1 MIDLIE
7 ILYNQ
12 YFEKSKLFIT
22 WDAASWHS
30 SNELLDWLDI
40 FNTETRHIGGGP
52 IIEFIPLPTSSQFLN
67 VIESIFSGMK
77 RAVIHHS
84 DYQTEEEMKSAISL
98 HFADRN
104 SFFRDN
110 PKRAGKKI
118 WDINFFK
125 DYNNIK
131 SGDYREW

>member
-1 MIDLIE
+1 M
-7 ILYNQ
+7 
-12 YFEKSKLFIT
+12 KSPYYSKYAKRL
-22 WDAASWHS
+22 H